1 MRLTSKRRRPTSA
14 LRDLFPGDDVQRVL
28 EALRWSCRDLRKQND
43 TEFEDRITARLWK
56 GLNRREPFRDGPL
69 HVGLQ
74 AAVLDSH
81 SAREAPEGRVD
92 LQVTCGKG
100 PDVYFAIEA
109 KRLRVRHA
117 GGRIQTGAPEYVD
130 EGMMR
135 FVNGQYAPRMS
146 AGSML
151 GYVFD
156 GNIVRA
162 RADVSGAINAR
173 RAALRLAAPQI
184 LNRSRM
190 PVIPPVDETRH
201 RLPRRNFTLYHMLTP
216 V

>member
-1 MRLTSKRRRPTSA
+1 MSPARRHGPA
-14 LRDLFPGDDVQRVL
+14 GLRDLFPDRDIPL
-28 EALRWSCRDLRKQND
+28 ILAALRQSCRGLRKAAE
-43 TEFEDRITARLWK
+43 TEIEDRITARLWAR
-56 GLNRREPFRDGPL
+56 LRRRGPFRDGPL
-69 HVGLQ
+69 GIGYQ
-74 AAVLDSH
+74 SAVLDSA
-81 SAREAPEGRVD
+81 SPRETPDGRVD
-92 LQVTCGKG
+92 LTVTCGRG
-100 PDVYFAIEA
+100 ANVYFAIEA
-109 KRLRVRHA
+109 KRLRVRDAA
-117 GGRIQTGAPEYVD
+117 GRLHTGAPEYVD

-135 FVNGQYAPRMS
+135 FVSGRYAPRMS

-156 GNIVRA
+156 GSIVQA

-173 RAALRLAAPQI
+173 RTALRLAAPQI